1 MPQYCEGREGGGG
14 EGREGKRKGG
24 SLIPHTLHFSAPFS
38 SESGELPL
46 RSAPASTPPSR
57 FPPLPLHWASIP
69 TTPQNRSYQAS
80 QKPQFARPGGHPL
93 TRLTASSFGKHFISG
108 PPGLG
113 LSWWSSHAFL
123 PSKHLRP
130 QGSPGLPPL
139 SCLHVPWPVTTGHLA
154 FSPSHAPDLSPAPG
168 LSECQ
173 LPRPEA
179 SMSSPLAHPTDLSK
193 TEFFILIPQIM
204 SPSALTALS
213 LSPHAQGS
221 GKPCSSPGH
230 SQHPPA
236 APARLPLPSPA
247 LACNAAPPALAP
259 LSQQPDNATDWSLS
273 LPCHKQGVSTAETAR
288 LPTAS
293 PPLRARL
300 LPQPP
305 TSHTGQP
312 QGLSL
317 LLLLP
322 RRRFPQTFLSFGF
335 EWDLLYLP
343 RSP

>member
-14 EGREGKRKGG
+14 EGREGKREGG

-38 SESGELPL
+38 RESGELPL
-46 RSAPASTPPSR
+46 RSAPASTPPSC

-80 QKPQFARPGGHPL
+80 QKPQFARPGGHSL
-93 TRLTASSFGKHFISG
+93 TRLTASFFGKHFISG

-139 SCLHVPWPVTTGHLA
+139 SCLHVPWPFSTGHLA

-173 LPRPEA
+173 LPHPES
-179 SMSSPLAHPTDLSK
+179 SMLSPLAHPTDLSK
-193 TEFFILIPQIM
+193 TEFFILIPQTM
-204 SPSALTALS
+204 SPSALTAL
-213 LSPHAQGS
+213 LSHPTPKAAADPAQ
-221 GKPCSSPGH
+221 
-230 SQHPPA
+230 
-236 APARLPLPSPA
+236 AP
-247 LACNAAPPALAP
+247 
-259 LSQQPDNATDWSLS
+259 D
-273 LPCHKQGVSTAETAR
+273 
-288 LPTAS
+288 TAS
-293 PPLRARL
+293 ARPLRQLVFPHPLQPSLATLL
-300 LPQPP
+300 LPPWHHCHSSRIMPQTGACHYPAISKGLPRQRERDSPQPVHHSELAFCHSPP

-322 RRRFPQTFLSFGF
+322 RRRFPQTFLSFRF

-343 RSP
+343 RLP